1 MARSQ
6 HEVFTMS
13 SISAVSGA
21 SAASAM
27 QAAHLA
33 SPAPK
38 PVDRDGDHDNNRP
51 DAPAPP
57 VKVGT
62 TPVSKLDIEA

>member
-1 MARSQ
+1 
-6 HEVFTMS
+6 MS

-21 SAASAM
+21 SAALAM

-33 SPAPK
+33 APAPK
-38 PVDRDGDHDNNRP
+38 PVDRDGDRDNNRP
-51 DAPAPP
+51 DAPEAP

-62 TPVSKLDIEA
+62 TPVNKLDIKA

>member
-1 MARSQ
+1 
-6 HEVFTMS
+6 MS

-21 SAASAM
+21 SAALAM

-33 SPAPK
+33 VQAPK
-38 PVDRDGDHDNNRP
+38 PIDHDGDRDNNRP
-51 DAPAPP
+51 DAPVAP

-62 TPVSKLDIEA
+62 TPMNRLDITA

>member
-6 HEVFTMS
+6 HEVFIMS

-21 SAASAM
+21 SAALAM

-33 SPAPK
+33 APPPK
-38 PVDRDGDHDNNRP
+38 PVDRDGDHDNKRP
-51 DAPAPP
+51 DAPVAP
-57 VKVGT
+57 VKVGM
-62 TPVSKLDIEA
+62 TPVNKLDIEA